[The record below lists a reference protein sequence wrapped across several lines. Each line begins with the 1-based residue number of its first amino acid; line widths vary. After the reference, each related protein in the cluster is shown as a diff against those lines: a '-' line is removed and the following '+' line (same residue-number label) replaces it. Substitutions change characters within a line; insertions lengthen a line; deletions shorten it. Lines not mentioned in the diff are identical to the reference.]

1 MQLPEVYTEEWIFTC
16 RLGSLYYPAFALG
29 YFVVVWS
36 LQPVPLCKSVSD
48 FVASSKPRVIPFF
61 SSLVFFLETHTVV
74 IGLMP
79 S

>member
-1 MQLPEVYTEEWIFTC
+1 MQLPEVYPDQWIFTC
-16 RLGSLYYPAFALG
+16 RLGSPYYPAFALG

-36 LQPVPLCKSVSD
+36 LQPVPLCKFVSD
-48 FVASSKPRVIPFF
+48 FVVSSKLRVLSFF
-61 SSLVFFLETHTVV
+61 SSLVFFLETFTVV